1 MSLLEIWCEFAKLNV
16 ELLAFE
22 LKVFLRFRGINATNS
37 DDNFAILFESSCVE
51 KVNLFALA
59 ERLDFGKVVLGDV
72 SREIARNSTILRIVQ
87 HSVWLLLVK
96 NFFLNLWV

>member
-1 MSLLEIWCEFAKLNV
+1 
-16 ELLAFE
+16 LAFE
-22 LKVFLRFRGINATNS
+22 LKVFLRFRGINAANS
-37 DDNFAILFESSCVE
+37 DNNFVILFESSSVE

-72 SREIARNSTILRIVQ
+72 SGEISRYSAILRIVQ